1 MMVCMLSLIPV
12 GADPADDSSSL
23 VDQAGEEGAEV
34 YEFGIFDSE
43 TAGVAL
49 AAISGNYGVGT
60 TNISIFGPVASKL
73 PYGVHYVYWREGQYL
88 YKFAYSAG
96 LQYEDGRFTAD
107 DAAVISYSTNTSYS
121 GQATFVLGS
130 ETDFSLD
137 PGDYL
142 VWSDLGHY
150 PALYERGEV
159 DYAHLTCVILASFGL
174 YYLFLRLWH
183 SIRQRYISG

>member
-1 MMVCMLSLIPV
+1 MMVCMLSLIPA
-12 GADPADDSSSL
+12 GADPADDLSSSA
-23 VDQAGEEGAEV
+23 DQAGEEGAEV
-34 YEFGIFDSE
+34 YEFVIYDAE

-49 AAISGNYGVGT
+49 AAISDNYGVGT
-60 TNISIFGPVASKL
+60 SNISIFGPLASKL

-107 DAAVISYSTNTSYS
+107 DAAVISYSTSTSYS

-130 ETDFSLD
+130 ETDFSLN

-159 DYAHLTCVILASFGL
+159 DYAHLTCVILASYGL
-174 YYLFLRLWH
+174 FVLFSRLV
-183 SIRQRYISG
+183 SSCRRRE